1 MVPYS
6 AWENIEGEI
15 ESLTKLVNNRNKQ
28 FWHLYRYWANISIF
42 DGIGIGQVCCT
53 SINFIVCTF
62 CVYLVSFQ
70 VVKLKQ

>member
-15 ESLTKLVNNRNKQ
+15 ESLTKLVNNRTKPILASVSVLGQ
-28 FWHLYRYWANISIF
+28 YQHF